1 MIPWRRLGRSL
12 RLRLTLWLLAGVALF
27 WLVSL
32 AYVVAE
38 SGKEAEELLDAR
50 LVASVEALSAA
61 PLGRGDAPPS
71 SGPPGKRQRKAG
83 KHAGVLVLDPEGGEI
98 VRFGAL
104 PSNADLS
111 RLADGF
117 HRIPGKPGWRIY
129 AATRSDG
136 ARVFAAHP
144 LEAHDELTEDL
155 VEHSVETLTLG
166 ALALALFS
174 WWAIGRGLRPL
185 AVLSHALRQRRP
197 DALEPVALPDA
208 PQELEPVV
216 GAVNDLLARLSQA
229 FERERRFTADVAH
242 ELRTPIAAIAAHL
255 DAALVEGNE
264 TRRREALRAA
274 REGTTRAAQLIEQ
287 LLTLARLGHDARRP
301 RRTIDAAEVVR
312 QEVALLWP
320 QAQARG
326 HALEVDLPETLP
338 LLLPPE
344 PLALIVRNLV
354 NNALRHT
361 PPGSTV
367 RVSLRREGN
376 LVRLEIEDDGPGIP
390 PERRET
396 LFAPFARDSTAPG
409 TGLGLTLVREAAELL
424 GARIEPGESRLGG
437 ARFTL
442 VLPVLHEAP
451 TR

>member
-185 AVLSHALRQRRP
+185 AVLSHALRQRRRQ
-197 DALEPVALPDA
+197 ALGAARRGGGVGGHIQRAVA
-208 PQELEPVV
+208 
-216 GAVNDLLARLSQA
+216 NARRYQRLG
-229 FERERRFTADVAH
+229 VAH
-242 ELRTPIAAIAAHL
+242 QP
-255 DAALVEGNE
+255 
-264 TRRREALRAA
+264 
-274 REGTTRAAQLIEQ
+274 
-287 LLTLARLGHDARRP
+287 
-301 RRTIDAAEVVR
+301 
-312 QEVALLWP
+312 
-320 QAQARG
+320 
-326 HALEVDLPETLP
+326 
-338 LLLPPE
+338 
-344 PLALIVRNLV
+344 
-354 NNALRHT
+354 
-361 PPGSTV
+361 
-367 RVSLRREGN
+367 
-376 LVRLEIEDDGPGIP
+376 
-390 PERRET
+390 
-396 LFAPFARDSTAPG
+396 
-409 TGLGLTLVREAAELL
+409 
-424 GARIEPGESRLGG
+424 
-437 ARFTL
+437 
-442 VLPVLHEAP
+442 
-451 TR
+451 

>member
-1 MIPWRRLGRSL
+1 MTLWRRLGRSL

-32 AYVVAE
+32 VYVVAE
-38 SGKEAEELLDAR
+38 SSKEAEELLDAR

-61 PLGRGDAPPS
+61 PLGRGEAPP
-71 SGPPGKRQRKAG
+71 PANPQGKRQRKAG
-83 KHAGVLVLDPEGGEI
+83 EHAGVLVLDPEGKEI
-98 VRFGAL
+98 VRFGTL
-104 PSNADLS
+104 PSNVGLS
-111 RLADGF
+111 RLEDGF
-117 HRIPGKPGWRIY
+117 HRITGKPGWRIY

-136 ARVFAAHP
+136 VRVFAAHP
-144 LEAHDELTEDL
+144 LEAHDELTEEL
-155 VEHSVETLTLG
+155 VEHSVETLTWG

-216 GAVNDLLARLSQA
+216 SAVNELLSRLSQA

-242 ELRTPIAAIAAHL
+242 ELRTPLAAIAAHL
-255 DAALVEGNE
+255 DAALVDGEE
-264 TRRREALRAA
+264 IRRREALRAA

-312 QEVALLWP
+312 QELALLWP

-326 HALEVDLPETLP
+326 HTLEVEVPETLP
-338 LLLPPE
+338 LLLAPE

-354 NNALRHT
+354 GNALRHT

-367 RVSLRREGN
+367 MVSLRREGAS
-376 LVRLEIEDDGPGIP
+376 VRLDVEDDGPGIP

-396 LFAPFARDSTAPG
+396 LFAPFARDSAAPG

-424 GARIEPGESRLGG
+424 GARVEPGKSRLGG

-442 VLPVLHEAP
+442 TLPVPPEG
-451 TR
+451 TDR

>member
-1 MIPWRRLGRSL
+1 MTLWRRLGRSL

-32 AYVVAE
+32 VYVVAE
-38 SGKEAEELLDAR
+38 SSKEAEKLLDAR

-61 PLGRGDAPPS
+61 PLGRGEAPP
-71 SGPPGKRQRKAG
+71 PVNPQGKRQRKAG
-83 KHAGVLVLDPEGGEI
+83 EHAGVLVLDPEDKEI
-98 VRFGAL
+98 VRFGTL
-104 PSNADLS
+104 PSNVGLS
-111 RLADGF
+111 RLEDGF

-129 AATRSDG
+129 GTTRSDG
-136 ARVFAAHP
+136 VRVFAAHP
-144 LEAHDELTEDL
+144 LEAHDELTEEL
-155 VEHSVETLTLG
+155 VEHSVETLTWG

-185 AVLSHALRQRRP
+185 AALSHALRQRRP
-197 DALEPVALPDA
+197 DALDPVALPDA

-216 GAVNDLLARLSQA
+216 SAVNELLSRLSQA

-242 ELRTPIAAIAAHL
+242 ELRTPLAAIAAHL
-255 DAALVEGNE
+255 DAALVDGEE
-264 TRRREALRAA
+264 IRRREALRAA

-287 LLTLARLGHDARRP
+287 LLTLARLGHDVRRP

-312 QEVALLWP
+312 QELALLWP

-326 HALEVDLPETLP
+326 HTLEVDVPEALP
-338 LLLPPE
+338 LLLAPE

-354 NNALRHT
+354 GNALRHT

-367 RVSLRREGN
+367 MVSLRREGAS
-376 LVRLEIEDDGPGIP
+376 VRLDVEDDGPGIP

-396 LFAPFARDSTAPG
+396 LFAPFARDSAAPG

-424 GARIEPGESRLGG
+424 GARVEPGKSRLGG

-442 VLPVLHEAP
+442 VLPVPPEGP

>member
-1 MIPWRRLGRSL
+1 MTLWRRLGHSL

-32 AYVVAE
+32 AYVVRE
-38 SGKEAEELLDAR
+38 SSKEARELLDAR
-50 LVASVEALSAA
+50 LVASVEAISAV
-61 PLGRGDAPPS
+61 PLGRGEAAYPEPPD
-71 SGPPGKRQRKAG
+71 KRARKAG
-83 KHAGVLVLDPEGGEI
+83 KHAGVLVLDPGGGEI
-98 VRFGAL
+98 VRFGSL
-104 PSNADLS
+104 PPGADFS
-111 RLADGF
+111 RLEDGF
-117 HRIPGKPGWRIY
+117 HRLPGKPGWRVY
-129 AATRSDG
+129 ASTRPDG

-144 LEAHDELTEDL
+144 LDLHGELTEEL
-155 VEHSVETLTLG
+155 VEHSVETLSVG
-166 ALALALFS
+166 AGALALFS

-185 AVLSHALRQRRP
+185 MALSQALRRRRP
-197 DALEPVALPDA
+197 DALEPVDLPDA

-216 GAVNDLLARLSQA
+216 GAVNELLARLSQA

-255 DAALVEGNE
+255 DAALVEGDE
-264 TRRREALRAA
+264 ARRREALQAA

-312 QEVALLWP
+312 QELALLWP
-320 QAQARG
+320 QAQAHG
-326 HALEVDLPETLP
+326 HTLEVDLPEALP
-338 LLLPPE
+338 ALLAPE

-354 NNALRHT
+354 GNALRHT

-376 LVRLEIEDDGPGIP
+376 LVRLDVEDDGPGIA
-390 PERRET
+390 PERREK
-396 LFAPFARDSTAPG
+396 LFAPFARDSAAPG

-424 GARIEPGESRLGG
+424 GARVEPGESRLGG
-437 ARFTL
+437 ARFAL
-442 VLPVLHEAP
+442 ILPIPPEG
-451 TR
+451 TDR

>member
-1 MIPWRRLGRSL
+1 MTLWRRLGHSL

-32 AYVVAE
+32 AYVVRE
-38 SGKEAEELLDAR
+38 SGKEARELLDAR
-50 LVASVEALSAA
+50 LVASVEAIAA
-61 PLGRGDAPPS
+61 VPLGRGEAAYHELPD
-71 SGPPGKRQRKAG
+71 KRARKAG
-83 KHAGVLVLDPEGGEI
+83 KHAGVLVLDSGGGEI
-98 VRFGAL
+98 VRFGTL
-104 PSNADLS
+104 PPNVDFS
-111 RLADGF
+111 RLEDGF
-117 HRIPGKPGWRIY
+117 HRLPGKPGWRVY
-129 AATRSDG
+129 ASTRPDG

-144 LEAHDELTEDL
+144 LDLHGELTEEL
-155 VEHSVETLTLG
+155 VEHSVETLSMG
-166 ALALALFS
+166 AGALALFS

-185 AVLSHALRQRRP
+185 VALSQALRRRRP
-197 DALEPVALPDA
+197 DALEPVTLPDA

-216 GAVNDLLARLSQA
+216 GAVNELLARLSQA

-255 DAALVEGNE
+255 DAALVEGDE
-264 TRRREALRAA
+264 ARRREALQAA

-312 QEVALLWP
+312 QELALLWP
-320 QAQARG
+320 QAQAHG
-326 HALEVDLPETLP
+326 HTLEVDLPEVLP
-338 LLLPPE
+338 ALLAPE

-354 NNALRHT
+354 GNALRHT

-376 LVRLEIEDDGPGIP
+376 LMRLDVEDDGPGIA
-390 PERRET
+390 PERREK
-396 LFAPFARDSTAPG
+396 LFAPFARDSAAPG

-424 GARIEPGESRLGG
+424 GARVEPGESRLGG

-442 VLPVLHEAP
+442 ILAVPPEG
-451 TR
+451 TDR